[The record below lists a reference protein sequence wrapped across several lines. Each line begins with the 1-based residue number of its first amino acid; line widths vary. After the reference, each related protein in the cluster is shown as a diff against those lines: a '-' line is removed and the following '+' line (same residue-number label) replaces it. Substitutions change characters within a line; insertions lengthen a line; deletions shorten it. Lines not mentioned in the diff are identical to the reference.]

1 MNLQGLE
8 SRGNLFYHCK
18 TMRVMILSS
27 TKSEYDAAME
37 AAKLLLAS
45 IRTAPKS
52 HGLDTIFSCIVTGDD
67 KQKISDWLKAQK
79 KERGPTWERDGI
91 CVGSAHVLVLVGV
104 KSEPLELDCGACGF
118 KDCASFKKAKRKE
131 GKDFLGPNCIFK
143 ILDLGIALGSAA
155 KTASILNMDN
165 RLFYTA
171 GTAARH
177 LGYLKGVD
185 VVIGIPLAI
194 TGKSPFFDR

>member
-1 MNLQGLE
+1 MK
-8 SRGNLFYHCK
+8 R
-18 TMRVMILSS
+18 RIMILSS
-27 TKSEYDAAME
+27 TQSEYEAAME
-37 AAKLLLAS
+37 AARLLLAS

-52 HGLDTIFSCIVTGDD
+52 HGLDTIFSCIITGND
-67 KQKISDWLKAQK
+67 KKKISDWLKAQK
-79 KERGPTWERDGI
+79 EERGPTWERDGI
-91 CVGSAHVLVLVGV
+91 CVETAQVLVLVGV

-118 KDCASFKKAKRKE
+118 TDCATFSGVKRKE

-155 KTASILNMDN
+155 KTASILNIDN

-177 LGYLKGVD
+177 LGYLKGAD
-185 VVIGIPLAI
+185 VVIGIPLAV